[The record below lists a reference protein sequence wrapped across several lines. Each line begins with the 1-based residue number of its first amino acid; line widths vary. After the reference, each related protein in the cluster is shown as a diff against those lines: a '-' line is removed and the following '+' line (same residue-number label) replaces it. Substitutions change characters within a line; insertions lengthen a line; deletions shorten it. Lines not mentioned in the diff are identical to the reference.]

1 MLEGMDPEA
10 DEIRK
15 RLAKLP
21 MRGNKRQYTAAVK
34 QAVLDFVKRSVA
46 SGRTEA
52 ASCKAIGMH
61 QATVSEWRLGPR
73 RRASVKKTK
82 DRTQKRVLPV
92 ELEATPS
99 MPARSLTLTLPGG
112 AQVEGLELA
121 HVVELA
127 KALR

>member
-1 MLEGMDPEA
+1 MDPEA

-21 MRGNKRQYTAAVK
+21 TRGNKRQYTAAVK
-34 QAVLDFVKRSVA
+34 QAVLDFVNRSVT
-46 SGRTEA
+46 SGQTEA

-61 QATVSEWRLGPR
+61 QATVNEWRSGPR
-73 RRASVKKTK
+73 RRASGKGTK
-82 DRTQKRVLPV
+82 GRTQKRVLPIEV
-92 ELEATPS
+92 EATAS
-99 MPARSLTLTLPGG
+99 TPAQSLTLTLPGG
-112 AQVEGLELA
+112 AQVDGLELS